1 VNTEDGTVETV
12 QKTTYNSFITQ
23 IGGDT
28 LGLFNVEYRIPIFGP
43 LTVSP
48 FLDVGGSWVL
58 NKSQLEVAPSAAA
71 NYYKLENGEF
81 RPFRPGDS
89 FDLVSGSDNVRASVG
104 LEFQFVLPVINA
116 PFRLIFGFNPLRF
129 EQTIPRPE
137 GGRDFFYRENRGDIK
152 FSVGR
157 TF

>member
-1 VNTEDGTVETV
+1 MNPEDGTVETV
-12 QKTTYNSFITQ
+12 KKTTYNSFITQ

-28 LGLFNVEYRIPIFGP
+28 LGLLNVEYRVPIFGP
-43 LTVSP
+43 LTASP

-58 NKSQLEVAPSAAA
+58 NKSQLQVAPSVSS
-71 NYYKLENGEF
+71 NYYKLENGVF
-81 RPFRPGDS
+81 RQFRPGDS
-89 FDLVSGSDNVRASVG
+89 IDLVPGSGQLRASVG
-104 LEFQFVLPVINA
+104 LEFQFVLPVVNA

-129 EQTIPRPE
+129 DETISRPE
-137 GGRDFFYRENRGDIK
+137 GGPDFHYRENRRDIK